1 MENKNCQGRSFKG
14 QDLTHEDFS
23 YADIRGADFNN
34 ANLTGA
40 NFRDAKGGLPNKWV
54 IRLFILCLIFGAIA
68 GIFAGVDAYVP
79 LSYLMLSAK
88 DARTVI
94 PLILILFAHGIF
106 FLTMIRFGFQKALAV
121 VGVLVAIVVL
131 FIAFLSG
138 FATNRISFL
147 APFYP
152 FLSQFRLNKFFTVIS
167 GETTGAEPA
176 AIIVSVGLAI
186 AAVIGLVA
194 LLSLVVTVA
203 EIITQ
208 AKVGYL
214 LILGAG
220 IIAPIV
226 SGIVTRNG
234 SDYLEST
241 AVKYGIIILSIL
253 LAIIL
258 VLIAGYIALQVSRE
272 DEKYAILRQIA
283 VAIAATG
290 GTNFRGAN
298 LTDAHF
304 SNATLNSTDFRTA
317 NLTRTRWHQA
327 KKLNSARLENTIL
340 SNPAVRDLLVSG
352 NGYQKSY
359 MGANLQGANLMG
371 ANLNYANLQQADL
384 TNATLQDASLEWAN
398 LKQIQ
403 GVGTDFTEAKM
414 TGACLEAW
422 NIDSTTNLQW
432 VDCRF
437 VYLLETPKP
446 GTDDRERRPS
456 SGEFAPGEFT
466 KLFEEVLDTVD
477 LIFNKGIDWKAFIYS
492 FQKVQVENEGTQLE
506 IQSIE
511 NKGDGVM
518 VVKLAASANAD
529 KPKIHQNFTDTYEAA
544 VKALEAQY
552 QAELQG
558 KDREITAYRQRNADM
573 IEVVRLLAS
582 RPLAIGGESSPAYSR
597 VPKVNPGKLVIFKL
611 GPGDFQQGF
620 PVTLQISSEGA
631 IPAIEKQGSFP
642 PAPDLIQNYRNWQLS
657 YNKLEESFRNAFRI
671 SVSRNQKNNASDIR
685 EDYQE
690 YIAECQKNANI
701 LHHSFNNWLNSEQ
714 FRPLKDLLQQ
724 KLNPEE
730 ETLRLHIQTEDMQL
744 HRLPWQLWDFFES
757 YPYAELALSP
767 LEYDRP
773 AKPMP
778 EILRTKVRI
787 LAILGNSQG
796 INLQT
801 DRKLLQQLPDAE
813 PIFLLE
819 PTRLELDVHLRDE
832 AGWDI
837 LFFAGHSYSQGEKGQ
852 IFINQTES
860 LTISQLKYALRTAVD
875 RGLKLAIFNSCDG
888 LGLVRDLADL
898 QIPQII
904 VMREP
909 IPDAITAQFLQYF
922 LKAFAGGKSLYAS
935 VREARER
942 LHPLENQYPC
952 ASWLPAICQH
962 PAEMPFTWDELRGI
976 VGLEIT
982 SKQGLQL
989 LAQFRELIENDLSL
1003 TPVDKADA
1011 IGALQILIQRVKY
1024 PQDKIP
1030 LTQVRTALKILKATP
1045 LDQSGQELLD
1055 GIIKEIGMTP
1065 QGYDERRP

>member
-1 MENKNCQGRSFKG
+1 
-14 QDLTHEDFS
+14 
-23 YADIRGADFNN
+23 
-34 ANLTGA
+34 
-40 NFRDAKGGLPNKWV
+40 V
-54 IRLFILCLIFGAIA
+54 
-68 GIFAGVDAYVP
+68 
-79 LSYLMLSAK
+79 
-88 DARTVI
+88 
-94 PLILILFAHGIF
+94 
-106 FLTMIRFGFQKALAV
+106 
-121 VGVLVAIVVL
+121 
-131 FIAFLSG
+131 
-138 FATNRISFL
+138 
-147 APFYP
+147 
-152 FLSQFRLNKFFTVIS
+152 
-167 GETTGAEPA
+167 
-176 AIIVSVGLAI
+176 
-186 AAVIGLVA
+186 
-194 LLSLVVTVA
+194 
-203 EIITQ
+203 
-208 AKVGYL
+208 
-214 LILGAG
+214 
-220 IIAPIV
+220 
-226 SGIVTRNG
+226 
-234 SDYLEST
+234 
-241 AVKYGIIILSIL
+241 
-253 LAIIL
+253 
-258 VLIAGYIALQVSRE
+258 
-272 DEKYAILRQIA
+272 LRQIA

-290 GTNFRGAN
+290 GTNFMGAN

-304 SNATLNSTDFRTA
+304 SNATLSSTDLRTA
-317 NLTRTRWHQA
+317 NQTRTRWHQA
-327 KKLNSARLENTIL
+327 KKLNSARVENTIL
-340 SNPAVRDLLVSG
+340 SNTAVRDLLVSG
-352 NGYQKSY
+352 DGYQKSY
-359 MGANLQGANLMG
+359 IGANLQGANLMG
-371 ANLNYANLQQADL
+371 ADLTYANLQQADL

-403 GVGTDFTEAKM
+403 GVGTDFTEARL

-432 VDCRF
+432 VNCRF

-529 KPKIHQNFTDTYEAA
+529 KPKIHQNFTETYEAA

-582 RPLAIGGESSPAYSR
+582 RPIAIGSESDRTYSR
-597 VPKVNPGKLVIFKL
+597 VPKVNPGKLVILKL
-611 GPGDFQQGF
+611 GPGDFQNGF

-642 PAPDLIQNYRNWQLS
+642 PAPELIQHYHNWQSS
-657 YNKLEESFRNAFRI
+657 YNHLEESFRNAFRV
-671 SVSRNQKNNASDIR
+671 SVSRNQTTNASDIIQ
-685 EDYQE
+685 D
-690 YIAECQKNANI
+690 YIAECQKNADI
-701 LHHSFNNWLNSEQ
+701 LHKTFNLWVNSQQ

-757 YPYAELALSP
+757 YRYAELALSP

-773 AKPMP
+773 SKPAP

-796 INLQT
+796 INLQK
-801 DRKLLQQLPDAE
+801 DRALLQQLPDAD

-819 PTRLELDVHLRDE
+819 PTRLEVDVNLRDE

-837 LFFAGHSYSQGEKGQ
+837 LFFAGHSHSQGDKGR
-852 IFINQTES
+852 ICINQTES
-860 LTISQLKYALRTAVD
+860 LTIPQLKYALRTAVD

-909 IPDAITAQFLQYF
+909 IPDAIAAQFLQHF

-935 VREARER
+935 VREAREW
-942 LHPLENQYPC
+942 LHPLEDRYPC
-952 ASWLPAICQH
+952 ASWLPVICQH
-962 PAEMPFTWDELRGI
+962 PAEMPLTWDELRGI
-976 VGLEIT
+976 VGSAIP
-982 SKQGLQL
+982 SKERLQL
-989 LAQFRELIENDLSL
+989 LAQFRELIENDISL

-1011 IGALQILIQRVKY
+1011 IAALQVLVQRVKY
-1024 PQDKIP
+1024 PQDKVP
-1030 LTQVRTALKILKATP
+1030 LAQVRTALKILKATP
-1045 LDQSGQELLD
+1045 LDEPGQELLD
-1055 GIIKEIGMTP
+1055 GIIKNIGVL
-1065 QGYDERRP
+1065 G